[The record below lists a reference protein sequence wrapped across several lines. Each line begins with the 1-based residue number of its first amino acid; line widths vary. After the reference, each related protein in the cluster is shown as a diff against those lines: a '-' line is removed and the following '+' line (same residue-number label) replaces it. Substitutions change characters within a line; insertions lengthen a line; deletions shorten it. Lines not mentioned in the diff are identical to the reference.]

1 MMRYLILVFF
11 CSLSVSAQLKGKITD
26 LDNQPIPFVNIYIEN
41 SYVGTTSNEQGQYEL
56 AVPRPGKYSIVF
68 QFLGFKTQTKTV
80 EIKEFPHNLDI
91 TLLEETISL
100 NEVVISSKE
109 NPANRIIRA
118 AIAERKAQLEKI
130 NSFSADFYS
139 KGIIRLKDVP
149 NKFIGQEV
157 GDLDG
162 VLDSTRSGILY
173 LSETVSKLNY
183 EKPDKLS
190 EKIIAS
196 KVSGDSNGFSF
207 NNASDVDF
215 NFYNNTINLNS
226 DIVSPIA
233 DYAFNYYS
241 YKLEGVF
248 FDNGGRLINKIN
260 VFPRRE
266 KDRVFSGV
274 IYIVEDQWAIYGLEL
289 SVTGAQ
295 IQSPAL
301 DVLTFKQ
308 NASYDEKNNYWIVRS
323 QTINFEFGFLGF
335 KGNGS
340 FVANYSNYKLN
351 PNFEKSVFTNEV
363 LSFEPEANKKD
374 STYWNTLRPVPLT
387 SEEFKDYIK
396 KDSIQ
401 TLYNSKTYLDSID
414 ASSNKFKL
422 GNLIS
427 GYSYENSFENKV
439 FSISSPLNSFNF
451 NTVQGF
457 NTNLDINYTKRYN
470 EYKKYLSI
478 GGQLNYSFETQRL
491 RGTAGI
497 NYKFNDINDLKI
509 GFSTGIKVQ
518 QFNAQEPI
526 SNLINELSSLLF
538 EENYMKLFENR
549 FVKLNYEQELFN
561 GFRLYTALSY
571 ENRRGLFNSTD
582 YTFINKADKSYTS
595 NNPLAPLNFEYAPFE
610 NHNIVKFEF
619 KGAIRFGQKY
629 LSYPESKF
637 DITNP
642 KYPKLNFSFE
652 KGFGATNSNYNYD
665 HLSVNISQNFS
676 LENKG
681 NFSYNLFGGTFF
693 GAESVAFMDAKHING
708 NQTHVNLNDTY
719 LSSFKNVGYYDF
731 STSENY
737 LEYHFEHDFKG
748 YILGKIPF
756 INKLNYNLILGVHGF
771 TSNNQKPYNEFS
783 VGVNNIG
790 WKKYRFLR
798 VDYVRS
804 YHSGFVNDGIL
815 FGISL

>member
-41 SYVGTTSNEQGQYEL
+41 SYIGTTSNEQGQYEL
-56 AVPRPGKYSIVF
+56 AVPIPGKYSIVF

-91 TLLEETISL
+91 TLLEENISL

-118 AIAERKAQLEKI
+118 AIAERKTQLEKI

-149 NKFIGQEV
+149 NKFLGQEV

-183 EKPDKLS
+183 EKPDQLS

-233 DYAFNYYS
+233 DYAFNYYT

-248 FDNGGRLINKIN
+248 YDNGGRLINKIN

-266 KDRVFSGV
+266 NDRVFSGV

-363 LSFEPEANKKD
+363 LSIEPEANKKD

-414 ASSNKFKL
+414 ANSNKFKL

-439 FSISSPLNSFNF
+439 FSVSSPLNSFNF

-478 GGQLNYSFETQRL
+478 GGQLNYSFETHRL
-491 RGTAGI
+491 RGTAGV

-518 QFNAQEPI
+518 QFNDQEPI
-526 SNLINELSSLLF
+526 SSLINELSSLLF

-549 FVKLNYEQELFN
+549 FVKLNYEQELLN

-571 ENRRGLFNSTD
+571 ENRRGLFNNTD
-582 YTFINKADKSYTS
+582 YTFIDKADKSYTS
-595 NNPLAPLNFEYAPFE
+595 NNPLAPLNFESAPFE

-637 DITNP
+637 NITST

-652 KGFGATNSNYNYD
+652 KGFEATNTNYNYD

-748 YILGKIPF
+748 YLLGRIPL
-756 INKLNYNLILGVHGF
+756 INKLNYNLILGVHGV

>member
-26 LDNQPIPFVNIYIEN
+26 LDNLPIPFVNIYIEN
-41 SYVGTTSNEQGQYEL
+41 SYVGTTSNAQGQYEL
-56 AVPRPGKYSIVF
+56 AVSRPGKYSIVF

-80 EIKEFPHNLDI
+80 EIKEFPHILDI
-91 TLLEETISL
+91 TLLEENISL

-109 NPANRIIRA
+109 NPANRIILA

-149 NKFIGQEV
+149 NKFLGQEV

-233 DYAFNYYS
+233 DYAFNYYT

-248 FDNGGRLINKIN
+248 YDNGGRLINKIN
-260 VFPRRE
+260 LFPRRE
-266 KDRVFSGV
+266 NDRVFSGV

-295 IQSPAL
+295 IQSPAV
-301 DVLTFKQ
+301 DVITFKQ
-308 NASYDEKNNYWIVRS
+308 NASYDDESDYWILRS
-323 QTINFEFGFLGF
+323 QTISFKFGFLGF

-374 STYWNTLRPVPLT
+374 STYWNILRPVPLT
-387 SEEFKDYIK
+387 SEEFKDYVK

-414 ASSNKFKL
+414 ANSNKFKL

-439 FSISSPLNSFNF
+439 FSVSSPLNSFNF
-451 NTVQGF
+451 NTVQGY
-457 NTNLDINYTKRYN
+457 NINLDINYTKRYD
-470 EYKKYLSI
+470 EYKKYLSLENR
-478 GGQLNYSFETQRL
+478 LNYSFETQRL
-491 RGTAGI
+491 RGTVGFK
-497 NYKFNDINDLKI
+497 YKFNNINDLNI

-518 QFNAQEPI
+518 QFNDQEPI
-526 SNLINELSSLLF
+526 SSLMNDLSSLFF

-549 FVKLNYEQELFN
+549 FVKLNYGQELFN
-561 GFRLYTALSY
+561 GFRFGTALSF
-571 ENRRGLFNSTD
+571 ENRRGLFNTTD
-582 YTFINKADKSYTS
+582 FTFINKADKSYTS
-595 NNPLAPLNFEYAPFE
+595 NNPLAPLNFESTPFE
-610 NHNIVKFEF
+610 NHNILKFKF

-629 LSYPESKF
+629 LSYPGSKF
-637 DITNP
+637 NITSP

-652 KGFGATNSNYNYD
+652 KGFGATNPNYNYD

-681 NFSYNLFGGTFF
+681 DFSYKLLSGTFF

-708 NQTHVNLNDTY
+708 NQTHVNLNDSY
-719 LSSFKNVGYYDF
+719 LSNFKNVGYYDF

-771 TSNNQKPYNEFS
+771 TAKQQKPYNELS
-783 VGVNNIG
+783 VGINNIG

-804 YHSGFVNDGIL
+804 YHSGFVNDGVL
-815 FGISL
+815 FGISF

>member
-11 CSLSVSAQLKGKITD
+11 CSLSVSAQLKGKITN

-91 TLLEETISL
+91 TLLEENISL

-149 NKFIGQEV
+149 NKFLGQEV

-233 DYAFNYYS
+233 DYAFNYYT

-248 FDNGGRLINKIN
+248 YDNGGRLISKIN

-266 KDRVFSGV
+266 NDRVFSGV
-274 IYIVEDQWAIYGLEL
+274 IYIVEDQWEIYGLEL

-414 ASSNKFKL
+414 ANSNKFKL

-439 FSISSPLNSFNF
+439 FSVSSPLNSFNF

-470 EYKKYLSI
+470 EFKKYLSI
-478 GGQLNYSFETQRL
+478 GGQLNYSFETHRL
-491 RGTAGI
+491 RGTVGA

-526 SNLINELSSLLF
+526 SILINELSSLLF
-538 EENYMKLFENR
+538 EENYIKLFENR

-561 GFRLYTALSY
+561 GFRFGTALSF
-571 ENRRGLFNSTD
+571 ENRRGLFNNTD
-582 YTFINKADKSYTS
+582 YTFIDKADKSYTS
-595 NNPLAPLNFEYAPFE
+595 NNPLAPLNFESVPFE
-610 NHNIVKFEF
+610 NHNILKL
-619 KGAIRFGQKY
+619 KLNGAIRFGQKY
-629 LSYPESKF
+629 LSYPDSKF
-637 DITNP
+637 NLDNS

-652 KGFGATNSNYNYD
+652 KGFGATNSTYNYD

-748 YILGKIPF
+748 YLLGRIPL
-756 INKLNYNLILGVHGF
+756 INKLNYNLILGVHGV